1 MNRLKELRGLLKN
14 RLFLVGLG
22 ILLPLVVVAV
32 LANVVAPYDPLK
44 LELFNSLAA
53 PSKTHLLGTDEFG
66 RDLLSRLMYGARLS
80 LGVGALT
87 AAMAC
92 IVGLVVGS
100 LAGYYRKLDS
110 VLMRIMDGL
119 MAFPGILLAIMIVS
133 AIGPS
138 VFNVIVAMTIIYS
151 PRITRI
157 VRSTVI
163 EAKVQPYIDA
173 ARIVG
178 LRDIRIIFSHI
189 LPNCLAPIIVQTSF
203 CFAWALL
210 VEASLTFIGLGT
222 PPPTASLG
230 SIIADGRDFIRT
242 CPWLVISPGVV
253 ISAAV
258 MGLNLIGDGL
268 RDFLDPKMR
277 YVRK

>member
-1 MNRLKELRGLLKN
+1 MKLGGLFRS
-14 RLFLVGLG
+14 RLFLIGLAM
-22 ILLPLVVVAV
+22 LLPLVLAAV
-32 LANVVAPYDPLK
+32 LANVIAPYDPLK
-44 LELFNSLAA
+44 LDLAHSLAR
-53 PSKTHLLGTDEFG
+53 PSRVHLLGTDEFG
-66 RDLLSRLMYGARLS
+66 RDLLSRLIFGARVS
-80 LGVGALT
+80 LGVGAMT
-87 AAMAC
+87 AAAAC
-92 IVGLVVGS
+92 LIGLVVGS
-100 LAGYYRKLDS
+100 LAGYYRRLDS

-138 VFNVIVAMTIIYS
+138 MLNVVVAMTIIYA
-151 PRITRI
+151 PRITRV

-163 EAKVQPYIDA
+163 EAKAQAYVDA

-178 LRDIRIIFSHI
+178 LRHVNIIFSHI

-203 CFAWALL
+203 GFAWALL

-222 PPPTASLG
+222 PPPAPSLG
-230 SIIADGRDFIRT
+230 SIIADGREFIRS
-242 CPWLVISPGVV
+242 CPWLVVSPGVV
-253 ISAAV
+253 ISIAV

-268 RDFLDPKMR
+268 RDHLDPKMR

>member
-1 MNRLKELRGLLKN
+1 
-14 RLFLVGLG
+14 
-22 ILLPLVVVAV
+22 
-32 LANVVAPYDPLK
+32 
-44 LELFNSLAA
+44 
-53 PSKTHLLGTDEFG
+53 
-66 RDLLSRLMYGARLS
+66 
-80 LGVGALT
+80 
-87 AAMAC
+87 
-92 IVGLVVGS
+92 
-100 LAGYYRKLDS
+100 
-110 VLMRIMDGL
+110 MRIMDGL

-138 VFNVIVAMTIIYS
+138 VFNVIVAMIIIYA
-151 PRITRI
+151 PRISRI

-178 LRDIRIIFSHI
+178 LHDARIIFSHI

-222 PPPTASLG
+222 PPPAASLG

-253 ISAAV
+253 ISLAV
-258 MGLNLIGDGL
+258 VGLNLIGDGL
-268 RDFLDPKMR
+268 RDFLDPKTR
-277 YVRK
+277 FVRK